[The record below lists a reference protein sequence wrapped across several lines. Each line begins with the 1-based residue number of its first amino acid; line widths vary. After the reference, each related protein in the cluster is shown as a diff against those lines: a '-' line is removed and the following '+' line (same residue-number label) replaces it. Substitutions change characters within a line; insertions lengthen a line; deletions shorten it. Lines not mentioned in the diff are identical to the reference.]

1 MASELKNKFVYQIIT
16 SATQVLLPLI
26 TYPYITRI
34 LGPDNLGRVNYVDF
48 LSQVFTIL
56 AAFGIPF
63 YALREIAAV
72 RNDVAKRSILI
83 QEMAL
88 LQTIFSITATIG
100 FVLFTFKSW
109 SANPTLYWLAA
120 VNIIASSFSFDWY
133 IQGMEKFKFAAVRTV
148 AIRLAMIAALFLLV
162 KTNSD
167 YSIYFGIFTAAV
179 LIISILNSYK
189 LFSENKFS
197 KQPLHLQQHLKPLWH
212 FFLTSSAISIY
223 VYFDTIILQHI
234 THNDEA
240 VGYYTTVL
248 KMVKI
253 FLVVIIAIGTVLM
266 PRLSYLVSTGDT
278 TEVKKN
284 LNKLLQFIIAAGL
297 PVGAGLFILAPEI
310 IETIA
315 GKKFLPAVPLMRIL
329 AFLPLVIGLSNLFCF
344 QTLVPFK
351 QEKKFL
357 LAAAIG
363 CIVSVA
369 LNFLLIPHF
378 AEAGA
383 AYACMATELIIT
395 IITGIQANKL
405 IRFNASPV
413 MILQTIFTTL
423 LFIPVILFCKKI
435 AASPTM
441 LLVTAIPACMFI
453 YYVVQYY
460 IFNNIVIREIKNYVT
475 NLLKF

>member
-1 MASELKNKFVYQIIT
+1 MASELKNKFLYQIIT

-34 LGPDNLGRVNYVDF
+34 LGPDSLGKVNYVDF

-63 YALREIAAV
+63 YALREIAAA
-72 RNDVAKRSILI
+72 RNDAAKRALLI
-83 QEMAL
+83 KEMAL

-100 FVLFTFKSW
+100 FALFTFKNW
-109 SANPTLYWLAA
+109 PANPTLYLLAA
-120 VNIIASSFSFDWY
+120 INIIVSSFSFDWY
-133 IQGMEKFKFAAVRTV
+133 IQGMEGFKFAAVRTIAV
-148 AIRLAMIAALFLLV
+148 RLMTMVALFLLV
-162 KTNSD
+162 KTSSD
-167 YSIYFGIFTAAV
+167 YTLYFSLFTTAIV
-179 LIISILNSYK
+179 LISIVNSYK
-189 LFSENKFS
+189 LLKENHFT
-197 KQPLHLQQHLKPLWH
+197 KQPLNLRQHIKPLWH

-234 THNDEA
+234 THNEQA

-253 FLVVIIAIGTVLM
+253 FLVAIIAIGTVLI
-266 PRLSYLVSTGDT
+266 PRLSYLASTGN
-278 TEVKKN
+278 TEEIKKH
-284 LNKLLQFIIAAGL
+284 LNKMLQFIIVAGL
-297 PVGAGLFILAPEI
+297 PVCAGLFILAPEI
-310 IETIA
+310 IALIA
-315 GKKFLPAVPLMRIL
+315 GEKFLPAVPLMRIL

-357 LAAAIG
+357 LAAGAG
-363 CIVSVA
+363 CIVSVT

-405 IRFNASPV
+405 IRFNTRPV
-413 MILQTIFTTL
+413 LMLQTLFTTL
-423 LFIPVILFCKKI
+423 LFIPVVLLCKSLVTSPLFIL
-435 AASPTM
+435 
-441 LLVTAIPACMFI
+441 LTAIPVCMLFYFVI
-453 YYVVQYY
+453 QYH
-460 IFNNIVIREIKNYVT
+460 IFNNIVTREIKEYVT
-475 NLLKF
+475 SLVKF